1 LDQIRA
7 AGARLASGI
16 DAGKTQIND
25 LELET
30 RMGGSRFGWALGAI
44 APWWIGA
51 ALAVSM
57 PAGAG
62 QEQGT
67 GASRASLSRRA
78 PPPPDD
84 LIPIQ
89 LADLGG
95 ALGRMA
101 SAPDGEAAWGA
112 KWNADWNAMPRLL
125 RRASLAISADETAD
139 RLTEEIEPRATAKRM
154 AENPP
159 AIDLTHRGDP
169 DVGLRP
175 TFDARLR
182 QSGGLANLRAHD
194 ILFEHDDS
202 APVGALEAP
211 EGDFAGPDSVAAF
224 EPWADGETP
233 TTAPSSADASPPQA
247 GSALTMR
254 PEALSE
260 RLMQGATPAV
270 RRADALGSTT
280 PAAADSMP
288 VEVAAAPPQEPPSEA
303 NASLA
308 PRAARQNYAALIGR
322 DGAAEEKRCLAEA
335 IYFEA
340 RGESEEGQAAVAQ
353 VVLNR
358 VSSGLYPASICGVVY
373 QNRQRRNACQF
384 SFACDGRS
392 LRVTEPE
399 GWRTAVRIAD
409 EVSTGATYLSDV
421 GGATH
426 YHANYVRPRWAR
438 SLEKMDV
445 IGHHI
450 FYRLRPG
457 QT

>member
-1 LDQIRA
+1 
-7 AGARLASGI
+7 
-16 DAGKTQIND
+16 
-25 LELET
+25 
-30 RMGGSRFGWALGAI
+30 MGGSRFGWALGAI
-44 APWWIGA
+44 APWWLGV

-62 QEQGT
+62 QEQGA
-67 GASRASLSRRA
+67 GASLAPLSWQA

-84 LIPIQ
+84 LIPVEI
-89 LADLGG
+89 AGLGG
-95 ALGRMA
+95 ALGVRNA
-101 SAPDGEAAWGA
+101 EWG
-112 KWNADWNAMPRLL
+112 AMPRLL
-125 RRASLAISADETAD
+125 RQASLTGADEPAERLAD
-139 RLTEEIEPRATAKRM
+139 EVQPRAAPKRRTEI
-154 AENPP
+154 APK
-159 AIDLTHRGDP
+159 IDRAHRGDP
-169 DVGLRP
+169 DVGLKP

-194 ILFEHDDS
+194 VLFERDES
-202 APVGALEAP
+202 SPVGALDAS
-211 EGDFAGPDSVAAF
+211 EGDFAGPDSVATF

-233 TTAPSSADASPPQA
+233 TTAPASAAASPSQPGGASQA
-247 GSALTMR
+247 GGVSTMR
-254 PEALSE
+254 PEALNE
-260 RLMQGATPAV
+260 RLMQGATPPV

-280 PAAADSMP
+280 PAAADSTP
-288 VEVAAAPPQEPPSEA
+288 IEVAARPEQSLGSAQEPAEEPHA
-303 NASLA
+303 QPTPNASRL
-308 PRAARQNYAALIGR
+308 PRTPARQSYATLIGR
-322 DGAAEEKRCLAEA
+322 DDAGAEKRCLAEA

-392 LRVTEPE
+392 LHVTEPE
-399 GWRTAVRIAD
+399 AWRTAVRIAG
-409 EVSTGATYLSDV
+409 EVSAGTTYVSDV

-445 IGHHI
+445 IGRHI
-450 FYRLRPG
+450 FYKLRPG